1 MKATCFFIFLG
12 VMASCDTPQKETKEQ
27 GDPQNDTTAN
37 SSTACY
43 QYANQSDTVSLK
55 LIRTGESVTGTLVY
69 QLKEKDSNKGT
80 IQGSMKGDL
89 LLADYTF
96 MSEGIQSTRQVAF
109 KQNGNT
115 FIEGYGES
123 IDQNGTLKFKN
134 VDSLN
139 FSAAFK
145 LQEIPCP

>member
-1 MKATCFFIFLG
+1 MKAIYLFMLLG
-12 VMASCDTPQKETKEQ
+12 VMASCDTQQKETKKQ
-27 GDPQNDTTAN
+27 ADPQNDTKAN
-37 SSTACY
+37 SSVTCY

-55 LIRTGESVTGTLVY
+55 LIRTGENVTGTLFY

-123 IDQNGTLKFKN
+123 IDKNGTLKFKN
-134 VDSLN
+134 IDSLN
-139 FSAAFK
+139 FSAEFK
-145 LQEIPCP
+145 LQEIACQ